1 MATITEIA
9 ESVYRINIA
18 LPGRAVTF
26 SLFLINDDL
35 PTLVETSFGRLFDEV
50 REAVGTVL
58 DPRTLRYIVVPH
70 FEGDE
75 CGSLNKFLAIAP
87 DAVPVCSP
95 IGVSSIGDFTERE
108 PRAMAGDEVLSIGRN
123 RLRFILTPYV
133 HQWDS
138 LVVFEETQGV
148 LYSSDLFM
156 QTGEGPAATGRDLS
170 DQMVESY
177 RRSGLM
183 PSMKHLHAALN
194 KLEPLLNSAPG
205 IKTIACHHGS
215 VLTGDPM
222 PYFKALRGNDVT
234 ATALA

>member
-9 ESVYRINIA
+9 ESVYRINVV
-18 LPGRAVTF
+18 LPGRSVTF
-26 SLFLINDDL
+26 SLFLIDDEL
-35 PTLVETSFGRLFDEV
+35 PTLVETSFGRVFDEV
-50 REAVGTVL
+50 RDAVSKVL
-58 DPRTLRYIVVPH
+58 DPRKLRHIVVPH

-95 IGVSSIGDFTERE
+95 IGVSSIGDFTDRE
-108 PRAMAGDEVLSIGRN
+108 PKAMADGDVLSIGRKK
-123 RLRFILTPYV
+123 LRFVLTPYV

-156 QTGEGPAATGRDLS
+156 QSGEGPAATDLDLS
-170 DQMVESY
+170 YQMVESY

-183 PSMKHLHAALN
+183 PSMKHLHSALD
-194 KLEPLLNSAPG
+194 KLEPLLNSETG

-215 VLTGDPM
+215 VLTGDPS
-222 PYFKALRGNDVT
+222 PYFKALRENDVT
-234 ATALA
+234 AALA